1 MHQHPAMPSF
11 YSYRTPF
18 GSVTLRADDAGITH
32 LVFGNATFDG
42 NFHPSDLTNRAA
54 NELLEFL
61 AGKRQWFDVPVN
73 PAGSAFQRAVW
84 NEISLIPYGETQTNA
99 QVASSLGKP
108 DSYRVVGS
116 AVRRNPVPV
125 FIPGHRVVGIDGHPL
140 GTGAE
145 AKRAEWLLGIE
156 RQNTDSRDVL
166 A

>member
-1 MHQHPAMPSF
+1 MHARLATPSF

-18 GSVTLRADDAGITH
+18 GPVTLRSDGSGITD
-32 LVFGNATFDG
+32 LAFGTVTFDG
-42 NFHPSDLTNRAA
+42 NLRPSDLTNRAA
-54 NELLEFL
+54 NELLEFF
-61 AGKRQWFDVPVN
+61 AGKRRWFDVPVN
-73 PAGSAFQRAVW
+73 PTGSAFQQMVW
-84 NEISLIPYGETQTNA
+84 SEVCHIPYGETQTNA

-125 FIPGHRVVGIDGHPL
+125 LIPGHRVVGVDGHPL

-156 RQNTDSRDVL
+156 RRNVDS
-166 A
+166 

>member
-1 MHQHPAMPSF
+1 MHARPTTPSF

-18 GSVTLRADDAGITH
+18 GSVTLRSDGRGITD
-32 LVFGNATFDG
+32 LAFGNATFDG
-42 NFHPSDLTNRAA
+42 DFRPSDLTNRAA

-61 AGKRQWFDVPVN
+61 AGKRQWFGVPVN
-73 PAGSAFQRAVW
+73 PAGSAFQQAVW
-84 NEISLIPYGETQTNA
+84 SEVSLIPYGETQTNA

-125 FIPGHRVVGIDGHPL
+125 LIPGHRVVGIDGHPL

-145 AKRAEWLLGIE
+145 TKRAEWLLGIE
-156 RQNTDSRDVL
+156 RQNVNS
-166 A
+166 